1 MSRNPNYLIRVQE
14 YEPIYLKGGLT
25 AQDVAI
31 AEIRR
36 NNRRGFSVIFDI
48 NSKIK
53 LGELGK

>member
-1 MSRNPNYLIRVQE
+1 VSRNPNCLIRIQE

-25 AQDVAI
+25 AQGVAI
-31 AEIRR
+31 AEIHR
-36 NNRRGFSVIFDI
+36 NNRREFSVIFDI